1 VKQGSI
7 LRLLYVSRIAAK
19 AAGPL
24 PSTME
29 DILVESHGR
38 NASLNVTG
46 FLWSDG
52 VYFCQ
57 VLEGSPEAVEAVYAS
72 IAQDDRHRDLRVRL
86 QEAAPDR
93 RFARW
98 TMCGMTLSD
107 LDERLIDDSEIG
119 GDLYGAPVEDVL
131 AMLVRVCDA
140 HGADLDAQH
149 RRIVAA
155 TAGL

>member
-1 VKQGSI
+1 MKQGSI
-7 LRLLYVSRIAAK
+7 LRLLYVSRMADK
-19 AAGPL
+19 AAGQL

-38 NASLNVTG
+38 NASLKVTG

-72 IAQDDRHRDLRVRL
+72 IAKDGRHRDLRVRL
-86 QEAAPDR
+86 QESAPDR

-98 TMCGMTLSD
+98 SMCGMTLSD
-107 LDERLIDDSEIG
+107 LDERLIDDSEI

>member
-1 VKQGSI
+1 MKQGSI
-7 LRLLYVSRIAAK
+7 QRLLYVSRITAR

-38 NASLNVTG
+38 NAALGVTG

-52 VYFCQ
+52 VHFCQ
-57 VLEGSPEAVEAVYAS
+57 VLEGADAAVDAVFAS
-72 IAQDDRHRDLRVRL
+72 ILQDDRHKDVRLRL
-86 QEAAPDR
+86 QEASSDR
-93 RFARW
+93 KFDRW
-98 TMCGMTLSD
+98 SMCGMTLSD
-107 LDERLIDDSEIG
+107 LDESVIDGGDLG
-119 GDLYGAPVEDVL
+119 GDLYLAPAEDVI
-131 AMLVRVCDA
+131 AMLAHLCAV
-140 HGADLDAQH
+140 HGAALEAQH